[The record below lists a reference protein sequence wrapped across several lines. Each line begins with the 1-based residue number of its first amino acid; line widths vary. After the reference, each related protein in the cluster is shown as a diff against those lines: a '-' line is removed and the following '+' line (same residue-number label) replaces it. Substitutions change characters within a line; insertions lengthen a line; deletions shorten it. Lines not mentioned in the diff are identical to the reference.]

1 MATMKASVG
10 FILICVTVKVVC
22 CSGTEKPV
30 AEPWDRNDRRGL
42 VMPLLQ
48 DVNEGWN
55 KVRCYIQARVHNIYK
70 ESLYIL

>member
-22 CSGTEKPV
+22 CSDTEKPV
-30 AEPWDRNDRRGL
+30 AGSWDRNDRRGL

-48 DVNEGWN
+48 DVN
-55 KVRCYIQARVHNIYK
+55 KVRCSFTSTNVPSYTN
-70 ESLYIL
+70 